1 VTPPAPALRS
11 RALAALA
18 LLAAACPL
26 PQPLTD
32 VPRTPGTAIPPPRIL
47 TDSISPVDTVIPVA
61 RGCPGGAS
69 FVLRATVHDDTVLEQ
84 VDARWFVDYAP
95 DPLNAR
101 PYHVDALAPPDDP
114 NQLDRPLPPL
124 TLQLPA
130 SDTAALHVT
139 ELVVSNGFYV
149 LDDPAAPLRNRS
161 AQPGFEAQVF
171 RWVFS
176 YVDAGGR
183 CQ

>member
-1 VTPPAPALRS
+1 MTVPGSPRGARV
-11 RALAALA
+11 LAALA

-32 VPRTPGTAIPPPRIL
+32 VPKTPGNVTPPPRIL
-47 TDSISPVDTVIPVA
+47 TDSISPIDTVIPVT
-61 RGCPGGAS
+61 RDCPGGAS
-69 FVLRATVHDDTVLEQ
+69 FVLRATIHDDTVLEQ

-114 NQLDRPLPPL
+114 SQVDRPLPPL
-124 TLQLPA
+124 TLQLPVA
-130 SDTAALHVT
+130 DTASLHVA

-161 AQPGFEAQVF
+161 AQPGFETQVF

-176 YVDAGGR
+176 YVDTGGR
-183 CQ
+183 CR